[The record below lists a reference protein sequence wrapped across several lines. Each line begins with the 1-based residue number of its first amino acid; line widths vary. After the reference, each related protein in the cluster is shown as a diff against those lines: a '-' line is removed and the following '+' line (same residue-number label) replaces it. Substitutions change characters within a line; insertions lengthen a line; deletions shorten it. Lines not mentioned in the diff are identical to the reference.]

1 MNSES
6 DKEIEI
12 SWLEAIVL
20 YISYGLAWVL
30 IPASL
35 WLLDRVNRVL
45 AFCWRRPRWLYVL

>member
-45 AFCWRRPRWLYVL
+45 AFCWRRPR